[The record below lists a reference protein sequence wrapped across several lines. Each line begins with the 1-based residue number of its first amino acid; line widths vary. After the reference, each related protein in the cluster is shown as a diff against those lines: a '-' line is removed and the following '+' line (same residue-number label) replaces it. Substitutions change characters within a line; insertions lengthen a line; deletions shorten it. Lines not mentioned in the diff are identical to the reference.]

1 MGRTN
6 IDKCLSF
13 QMPFLAASSLVL
25 CSQNK
30 QIPTLQRLLF
40 QPNWPHKRG
49 HSVGHCSFGVPK
61 TETKIK
67 KIPTTLDLYWSYHQ
81 FQQSVYKSF
90 HQYFEESNFV
100 WHTMHQCVDTPVKC
114 KWEFHMD
121 FKGKRGFSA
130 IKIFSTGGFL
140 QSSFF
145 LNESFFEGAK
155 YFLVEH
161 NFVIAK
167 LHNGERL

>member
-67 KIPTTLDLYWSYHQ
+67 KRYLLLLQLYWSYHQ
-81 FQQSVYKSF
+81 FQSVYKSF
-90 HQYFEESNFV
+90 QQYFEESNFI
-100 WHTMHQCVDTPVKC
+100 WQHTMHHCLDTPVKC

-121 FKGKRGFSA
+121 FKGERGFFCNKNIFHLRLFA
-130 IKIFSTGGFL
+130 I
-140 QSSFF
+140 QSFF
-145 LNESFFEGAK
+145 VRIIL
-155 YFLVEH
+155 
-161 NFVIAK
+161 
-167 LHNGERL
+167 